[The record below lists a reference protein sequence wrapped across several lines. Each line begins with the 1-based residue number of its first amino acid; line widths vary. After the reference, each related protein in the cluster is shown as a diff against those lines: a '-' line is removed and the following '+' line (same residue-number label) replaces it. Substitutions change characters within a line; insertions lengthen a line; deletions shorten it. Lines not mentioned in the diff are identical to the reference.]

1 MNWSCVG
8 AKYSVVVTSLIDES
22 CVEDDQFIVRYR
34 NGFCTDCC
42 HKQTVNGS
50 CNLTEL
56 KKFDV
61 EFQFELEFENSLFT
75 VKYFRIFDSE
85 S

>member
-1 MNWSCVG
+1 MNWRCVG
-8 AKYSVVVTSLIDES
+8 AKYGVVVTSLIDES
-22 CVEDDQFIVRYR
+22 CVEDDQFIVGYR

-56 KKFDV
+56 KKCDF
-61 EFQFELEFENSLFT
+61 EFELEFENSLFT
-75 VKYFRIFDSE
+75 FTDVTFSYHNN
-85 S
+85 